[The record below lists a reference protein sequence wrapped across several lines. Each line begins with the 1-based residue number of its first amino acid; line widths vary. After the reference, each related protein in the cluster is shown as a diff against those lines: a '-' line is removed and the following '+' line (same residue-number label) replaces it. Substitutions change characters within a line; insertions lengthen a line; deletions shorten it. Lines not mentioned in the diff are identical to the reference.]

1 MNVEKLWSKPMDSNC
16 RTCMFS
22 KIEKE
27 QLQKNIEEYI
37 DCLSP
42 EERTG
47 ERLYKE
53 RLELC
58 LECSNFF
65 NGLCRICGCFVSA
78 RAAKIRSYCPG
89 IPKRW

>member
-1 MNVEKLWSKPMDSNC
+1 MIGTYVICPVMNVEKLWSKPMDSNC

-58 LECSNFF
+58 LE
-65 NGLCRICGCFVSA
+65 
-78 RAAKIRSYCPG
+78 
-89 IPKRW
+89 

>member
-1 MNVEKLWSKPMDSNC
+1 MDINC

-27 QLQKNIEEYI
+27 KLQKNIEEYI
-37 DCLSP
+37 DCLSA
-42 EERTG
+42 EEKTG

-58 LECSNFF
+58 FECSSFF
-65 NGLCRICGCFVSA
+65 NGLCRICGCFVFT
-78 RAAKIRSYCPG
+78 RAAKLRSYCPG
-89 IPKRW
+89 IPKKW